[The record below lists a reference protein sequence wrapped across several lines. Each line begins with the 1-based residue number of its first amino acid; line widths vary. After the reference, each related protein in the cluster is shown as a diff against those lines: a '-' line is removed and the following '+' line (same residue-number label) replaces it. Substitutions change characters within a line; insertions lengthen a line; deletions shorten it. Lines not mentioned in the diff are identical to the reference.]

1 MGEAIGLSGPQPVSG
16 EIPSVVRPVVEV
28 RVVPDA
34 LVVGAANHHADP
46 SVHRVT
52 AEGVLD
58 GVILLKT
65 RRQRAG
71 RGEPGTKLA
80 AEAPAQRLKH
90 GTGRHAC

>member
-1 MGEAIGLSGPQPVSG
+1 M
-16 EIPSVVRPVVEV
+16 
-28 RVVPDA
+28 PDA

-52 AEGVLD
+52 AEWVLD

-80 AEAPAQRLKH
+80 AEAPAQRLNQ
-90 GTGRHAC
+90 GGVVPAEPTRRIPARPPPPPAPNLHAPFIRIATPRR